1 MPNCRFYI
9 PIAQRQSADYDAERL
24 RMHLAS
30 CKRAMGNLHFCGD
43 YFVMTDSNQRRAFYC
58 QDSLWQS
65 FTNLAIQRST
75 TVDAL
80 INEAMAYY
88 ARSSGAACDSC
99 GVSSFPGGGQPVQN
113 YPSQNYNPPQSQSYG
128 QQAQNYGQQAQ
139 NYGQPQ
145 AQEYPQQA
153 VNYNASIPAPPVR
166 QSYGAGI
173 APAPQ
178 QPLGAR
184 VPPPAPP
191 TPYRR
196 PPSIFEDSPAEAAR
210 KPMVL
215 ASLQQNN
222 APQQN
227 YNAGAQGYNQ
237 AQSAQAQAS
246 QPPLYIV
253 FAGQRYVVDKDKYI
267 IGRSSQLA
275 DLVIRDANISRKH
288 CAVIFKNGSYYIKD
302 LDSTNGIEYKGNRID
317 TKRIDEGDQF
327 NICEFNFTFT
337 YR

>member
-1 MPNCRFYI
+1 
-9 PIAQRQSADYDAERL
+9 
-24 RMHLAS
+24 MHLAS

-43 YFVMTDSNQRRAFYC
+43 NFVMTDSSQRRAFYC

-65 FTNLAIQRST
+65 FTNMAIQRST

-88 ARSSGAACDSC
+88 AQSSGAAGDSC
-99 GVSSFPGGGQPVQN
+99 DASAFSGNGQPIQN
-113 YPSQNYNPPQSQSYG
+113 YPAQNYNPAQAQSYGQQAQNYG

-145 AQEYPQQA
+145 AQEYAQQA

-166 QSYGAGI
+166 RSYGAGI

-191 TPYRR
+191 SPYRR

-227 YNAGAQGYNQ
+227 YNANAMGYSQG
-237 AQSAQAQAS
+237 AQAQA

-288 CAVIFKNGSYYIKD
+288 CAVIYKNGSYYIKD